1 MSHHQ
6 RSPDARV
13 TFELTASA
21 EGGGPRRVLSGY
33 RPAYDVRADYWTSVS
48 HEFANTEGA
57 RTGERVEADVWF
69 ITPEVYPGTLWP
81 GRVLRVAEGS
91 RIVGTATVE
100 RVFNPVLRRA
110 D

>member
-1 MSHHQ
+1 MSHHK

-13 TFELTASA
+13 TFELTAFS
-21 EGGGPRRVLSGY
+21 EGGGTRQVLSGY

-48 HEFANTEGA
+48 HEFANAEGA
-57 RTGERVEADVWF
+57 RTGERVAADVWF

-81 GRVLRVAEGS
+81 GRVIRVAEGS
-91 RIVGTATVE
+91 RVVGIATVE
-100 RVFNPVLRRA
+100 QVLNPVLGRL